1 MSRSKAQQF
10 AQQRNSAGG
19 CLKGVL
25 VNLEKTI
32 KPKCS
37 SYEKQRLKIAITEL
51 KDLHK
56 DWSDNYERA
65 KNELL

>member
-10 AQQRNSAGG
+10 AQNRNSAGG

-25 VNLEKTI
+25 KNLKNKVHESCTSDESEKVD
-32 KPKCS
+32 K
-37 SYEKQRLKIAITEL
+37 AINIL
-51 KDLHK
+51 DSVYGQ
-56 DWSDNYERA
+56 WSKNYEDA